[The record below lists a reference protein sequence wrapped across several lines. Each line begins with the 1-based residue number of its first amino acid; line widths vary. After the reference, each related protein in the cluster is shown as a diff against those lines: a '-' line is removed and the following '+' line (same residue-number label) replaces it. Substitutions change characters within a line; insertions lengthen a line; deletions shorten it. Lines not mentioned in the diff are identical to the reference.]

1 MYMSIGTVKLTRGDT
16 MENDSVLDKFH
27 EECGVFGIFD
37 TTLSIGKCVYEG
49 LRALQ
54 HRGQESAGIVVSS
67 GNRVTVEKGM
77 GLVEDALADLDHLRG
92 HIGIGHVRYATTG
105 ASEVQNIQPL
115 LGSYKC
121 GNIGLAHNGN
131 LTNTLELR
139 KDLEGQGA
147 VFETTTDSEI
157 ILHMLGR
164 SKEKNLEERIK
175 KTCRCL
181 EGAYSLVIFTGE
193 TLIGVRDPQGYRPLC
208 IGKTKHGYILASESC
223 AIDAVHGT
231 FLRDVKAGEI
241 VIIDEKGIH
250 SSYISET
257 VNNQHTCVF
266 EYIYFAR
273 PDSVIDGQGVYE
285 SRFEMGRQLA
295 RETQY
300 EADIVMPIPSSGTA
314 AALGY
319 AQESGIPYMEGL
331 VRHHKIGRTFI
342 KPNQEARELAVR
354 QKMGVLP
361 HIVQGKRII
370 VVDDS
375 IVRGT
380 TSKII
385 VDILR
390 QGGAKEIYLC
400 ISSEPIQF
408 PCYYGI
414 DTSEQSELIA
424 YGRSLEEIRNY
435 IGVDKLYYISHD
447 GLVASMKAVHP
458 SQLCLACFNGH
469 YTSNLLREVESGD
482 TYDLQ

>member
-1 MYMSIGTVKLTRGDT
+1 M
-16 MENDSVLDKFH
+16 
-27 EECGVFGIFD
+27 
-37 TTLSIGKCVYEG
+37 
-49 LRALQ
+49 
-54 HRGQESAGIVVSS
+54 
-67 GNRVTVEKGM
+67 
-77 GLVEDALADLDHLRG
+77 
-92 HIGIGHVRYATTG
+92 
-105 ASEVQNIQPL
+105 
-115 LGSYKC
+115 
-121 GNIGLAHNGN
+121 
-131 LTNTLELR
+131 
-139 KDLEGQGA
+139 
-147 VFETTTDSEI
+147 
-157 ILHMLGR
+157 
-164 SKEKNLEERIK
+164 
-175 KTCRCL
+175 
-181 EGAYSLVIFTGE
+181 
-193 TLIGVRDPQGYRPLC
+193 LIGVRDPQGYRPLC

-354 QKMGVLP
+354 QKIDVLP
-361 HIVQGKRII
+361 HIVQDKRII
-370 VVDDS
+370 LVDDS

-414 DTSEQSELIA
+414 DTSVQSELIA
-424 YGRSLEEIRNY
+424 YGRSLEEIRTY
-435 IGVDKLYYISHD
+435 IGVDRLYYISHD
-447 GLVASMKAVHP
+447 GLAASMKAVHP

-469 YTSNLLREVESGD
+469 YTSNLPREVESGD
-482 TYDLQ
+482 TNDFQ

>member
-1 MYMSIGTVKLTRGDT
+1 
-16 MENDSVLDKFH
+16 MEKDSVLDKLH

-37 TTLSIGKCVYEG
+37 TRLPIGEYVYEG
-49 LRALQ
+49 LKALQ
-54 HRGQESAGIVVSS
+54 HRGQESAGIAVSN
-67 GNRVTVEKGM
+67 GDLVKVKKRM
-77 GLVEDALADLDHLRG
+77 GLVEDALVNREHLCG

-105 ASEVQNIQPL
+105 ASEIQNIQPL
-115 LGSYKC
+115 VGSYKC

-131 LTNTLELR
+131 LTNTLTLR
-139 KDLEGQGA
+139 KALEDQCT
-147 VFETTTDSEI
+147 VFETTTDSELI
-157 ILHMLGR
+157 IHLLGQ
-164 SKEKNLEERIK
+164 SEEENLEEKIR
-175 KTCRCL
+175 KTCQWL
-181 EGAYSLVIFTGE
+181 EGAYSLVIFTEG

-208 IGKTKHGYILASESC
+208 IGKSKHGYILASESC

-241 VIIDEKGIH
+241 VIIDEQGIR
-250 SSYISET
+250 SSFISE
-257 VNNQHTCVF
+257 NIHNQHTCVF

-300 EADIVMPIPSSGTA
+300 EADLVMPIPSSGTA

-331 VRHHKIGRTFI
+331 VRHHNVERTFI

-354 QKMGVLP
+354 QKMGVLS

-385 VDILR
+385 VDALR
-390 QGGAKEIYLC
+390 QRGAKEIYLC

-414 DTSEQSELIA
+414 DTSVQSELIA

-447 GLVASMKAVHP
+447 GLVASMKEVNP

-469 YTSNLLREVESGD
+469 YTSNLPREVESGD

>member
-1 MYMSIGTVKLTRGDT
+1 
-16 MENDSVLDKFH
+16 MENDSVLDKLH

-49 LRALQ
+49 LIALQ

-67 GNRVTVEKGM
+67 GDRVTVEKGM

-131 LTNTLELR
+131 LTNTL
-139 KDLEGQGA
+139 DLSKALEVQGT
-147 VFETTTDSEI
+147 VFKTTTDSEI

-164 SKEKNLEERIK
+164 WEEKNLVERIR
-175 KTCRCL
+175 KTCQCL
-181 EGAYSLVIFTGE
+181 EGAYSLVIFTGG

-208 IGKTKHGYILASESC
+208 IGKSKHGYIIASESC
-223 AIDAVHGT
+223 AIDAVNGT

-241 VIIDEKGIH
+241 VIIDDKGIR
-250 SSYISET
+250 SSFISEM
-257 VNNQHTCVF
+257 VHNQHTCVF

-300 EADIVMPIPSSGTA
+300 EADLVMPIPSSGTVA
-314 AALGY
+314 AMGY
-319 AQESGIPYMEGL
+319 AQESGIPYEEGL
-331 VRHHKIGRTFI
+331 VRNHKLERSFI

-354 QKMGVLP
+354 QKMDVLP

-370 VVDDS
+370 LVDDS

-385 VDILR
+385 VDILCQR
-390 QGGAKEIYLC
+390 R
-400 ISSEPIQF
+400 
-408 PCYYGI
+408 
-414 DTSEQSELIA
+414 DTNIHWC
-424 YGRSLEEIRNY
+424 G
-435 IGVDKLYYISHD
+435 
-447 GLVASMKAVHP
+447 
-458 SQLCLACFNGH
+458 
-469 YTSNLLREVESGD
+469 
-482 TYDLQ
+482 